1 MAWDTIQGDLGGQV
15 MDVTRII
22 SELRSE
28 QEEIEQEI
36 LSLERGDGPG
46 SGTTEAAARSV
57 TEIRTGGEPD
67 AGA

>member
-1 MAWDTIQGDLGGQV
+1 

>member
-1 MAWDTIQGDLGGQV
+1 

-28 QEEIEQEI
+28 QEKIEQEI
-36 LSLERGDGPG
+36 RFLERADRHGA
-46 SGTTEAAARSV
+46 GTTEAAAHSV
-57 TEIRTGGEPD
+57 TEIRKVGESD